1 MAIKQWG
8 AAPEPEWVL
17 MYRRGLSR
25 GKIAELTG
33 APVRT
38 VGYHLTVARKL
49 APRLPA
55 EHEEAAG
62 KIPKRVMGPSLERV
76 AQLVTWVQESG
87 RYPSTKAKDKTERG
101 LAAWLIRRRKEARE
115 GTLPPAFRDGLSVLP
130 DWQDL
135 RRANSDEVR
144 WQGRLTALAEY
155 RQSGQDWPRHK
166 ANIESPERELGVWLH
181 TQRYKARRGE
191 LDPAKMAAL
200 DARLPGWRSG
210 RTRGRKPLGIPVS
223 GASPTG

>member
-1 MAIKQWG
+1 
-8 AAPEPEWVL
+8 
-17 MYRRGLSR
+17 MYRRGLNRSQ
-25 GKIAELTG
+25 IAEQSG

-38 VGYHLTVARKL
+38 VGYHLAVARKL
-49 APRLPA
+49 HPGLPA
-55 EHEEAAG
+55 EHQEAAAG
-62 KIPKRVMGPSLERV
+62 SKHGRVTRQGLERM
-76 AQLVTWVQESG
+76 AQLIDMVQKTSQ
-87 RYPSTKAKDKTERG
+87 YPSTKSADRDDRA
-101 LAAWLIRRRKEARE
+101 LAAWLLRRRKEARV
-115 GTLPPAFRDGLSVLP
+115 GTLSPAFRDGLSVLP

-135 RRANSDEVR
+135 RRVSGDEGR
-144 WQGRLTALAEY
+144 WQERLTALAEY

-166 ANIESPERELGVWLH
+166 TNIESLERELGVWLH

-210 RTRGRKPLGIPVS
+210 RTRGRKPSGSSVS

>member
-1 MAIKQWG
+1 MTTKRWD

-25 GKIAELTG
+25 GQIAELTR
-33 APVRT
+33 APLRT

-49 APRLPA
+49 HPELVV
-55 EHEEAAG
+55 EHEEAARRAARPVSG
-62 KIPKRVMGPSLERV
+62 QGIERTAELV
-76 AQLVTWVQESG
+76 AWVQESG

-101 LAAWLIRRRKEARE
+101 LAAWLTRRRREARE
-115 GTLPPAFRDGLSVLP
+115 GTLSSAFRARLSILP

-135 RRANSDEVR
+135 RRLSSDQAR
-144 WQGRLTALAEY
+144 WQERVSALVDY
-155 RQSGQDWPRHK
+155 RGSGQDWPRHQ
-166 ANIESPERELGVWLH
+166 ATVESPERDLGVWLH

-191 LDPAKMAAL
+191 LDPAKAAVL

-210 RTRGRKPLGIPVS
+210 RTRGRKPLGMSVS
-223 GASPTG
+223 GPAVRG